1 MTARRVVDLR
11 LAVDFERIPCQR
23 DGFGYGVYELPVS
36 W

>member
-11 LAVDFERIPCQR
+11 LAVDFERTPVKR
-23 DGFGYGVYELPVS
+23 DGFGYGVYELPES